1 MDPDSF
7 KREQKEKNKN
17 TNSYPSN
24 FLQSI
29 GIRRTIRSC
38 DEVDWII
45 LGNRYNFL
53 FHIGIVFWIVLFIE
67 ARK

>member
-7 KREQKEKNKN
+7 KSDKKEKNKD
-17 TNSYPSN
+17 TNIDPGN
-24 FLQSI
+24 FLQSF
-29 GIRRTIRSC
+29 GIRRTIRSRN
-38 DEVDWII
+38 EVDWIL

-53 FHIGIVFWIVLFIE
+53 FHIGIVFWLVLFIE